1 MRTVRLRLSK
11 IYHSLGDED
20 QRMHHERVALRLQ
33 QDLDLTC
40 GACNSPYGL
49 ESDSL
54 EALPCAHILHAR

>member
-1 MRTVRLRLSK
+1 
-11 IYHSLGDED
+11 
-20 QRMHHERVALRLQ
+20 MHHERVALRLQ